1 MLHTAEVS
9 CDIADILIRG
19 QPFDREDGCHV
30 VFHIVQAG
38 NFDLLLPHDGYAVA
52 PDHAVPEAR
61 TVRRDGLPREHPDL
75 SGGFRCKPGRDGVV
89 RVQDEHVLRGLPGE
103 NMFFCVDVLRHVA
116 VYVEMVR
123 RKVRHDG
130 DVAAVAKVH
139 KLERAQLQHDEVV
152 RRHVF
157 RLIEQRRTDIAAG
170 PDAIACMLQDF
181 GDKRAC
187 RRFAV

>member
-1 MLHTAEVS
+1 MLHTAEVPR
-9 CDIADILIRG
+9 DIADILIRG

-61 TVRRDGLPREHPDL
+61 TVRRDGLAREHPNL

-123 RKVRHDG
+123 RKIRHHRN
-130 DVAAVAKVH
+130 VCRLRHAH
-139 KLERAQLQHDEVV
+139 ELERGKLDNGKIV
-152 RRHVF
+152 RLH
-157 RLIEQRRTDIAAG
+157 LLCQR
-170 PDAIACMLQDF
+170 Q
-181 GDKRAC
+181 KRRSDVSAEPG
-187 RRFAV
+187 RVARVL

>member
-1 MLHTAEVS
+1 M
-9 CDIADILIRG
+9 
-19 QPFDREDGCHV
+19 
-30 VFHIVQAG
+30 QAG
-38 NFDLLLPHDGYAVA
+38 NFDLLLPHNGYAVA

-61 TVRRDGLPREHPDL
+61 AVRRDGLPREHPDL
-75 SGGFRCKPGRDGVV
+75 SGGLRCKPGRDGVV
-89 RVQDEHVLRGLPGE
+89 RVQNEHVLRGLAGE
-103 NMFFCVDVLRHVA
+103 NMLFCVDVLRHVA

-152 RRHVF
+152 RRHVL
-157 RLIEQRRTDIAAG
+157 RLVEQRRTDIAAG
-170 PDAIACMLQDF
+170 PDAMACMLQDF

-187 RRFAV
+187 RRFSV